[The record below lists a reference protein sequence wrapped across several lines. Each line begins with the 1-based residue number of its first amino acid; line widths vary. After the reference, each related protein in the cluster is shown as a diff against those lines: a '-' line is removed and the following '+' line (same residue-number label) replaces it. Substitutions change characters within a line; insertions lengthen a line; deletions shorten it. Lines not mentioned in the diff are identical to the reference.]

1 MHYFTPQELRVLI
14 AVLALLTTG
23 LVVQELRDAGLE
35 NVVESKPVAK
45 E

>member
-1 MHYFTPQELRVLI
+1 MLI

>member
-1 MHYFTPQELRVLI
+1 MLI

-23 LVVQELRDAGLE
+23 VVVQEVRDAGLE
-35 NVVESKPVAK
+35 NVAGSKPVAK

>member
-1 MHYFTPQELRVLI
+1 MLI

-35 NVVESKPVAK
+35 NVAGSKLIAK

>member
-1 MHYFTPQELRVLI
+1 MQFFTPQELRVLI

-23 LVVQELRDAGLE
+23 LVVKGLRDAESDVIG
-35 NVVESKPVAK
+35 SKPVAK